1 MARRALLLLLVA
13 AASGLAPFQRGAK
26 RRAAP
31 PAWGEQLKA
40 WSNSARD
47 ATSKRATAAARYLVD
62 GANNALPFVREAER
76 AEDATNE
83 PEDAT
88 NEPKDAVRSAL
99 REARRDAENRAAAGA
114 EAAKRFARQ
123 TLGVESLRGAL
134 RETRDEN
141 LEEVKATA
149 RRLLN
154 VESLTT
160 ALRETEAELIAEAV
174 DFKDAARVTGGPR
187 GDGGSCCVFL
197 QEDATSSP
205 TDAAAKHTSVG
216 VSLEVDFSRSWR
228 RRNTTSK
235 PSSGSSRRD
244 PSRGR
249 SGTTRR
255 RRRPSRLA
263 RRSARRCPS
272 RSASSRAPRRTRRS
286 LVWWRCPPRRFWSP
300 SSRPSRAPRG
310 SPSRAFDGRSPQ
322 HVGDVRGRLRRLG
335 IYPRRPKRRGPPIQR
350 TVVAAI

>member
-99 REARRDAENRAAAGA
+99 RAARRDAEDRAAAGA

-174 DFKDAARVTGGPR
+174 DLKDAARVTGGPR
-187 GDGGSCCVFL
+187 GDGGSRASFKRTPRAVR
-197 QEDATSSP
+197 P
-205 TDAAAKHTSVG
+205 TPP
-216 VSLEVDFSRSWR
+216 
-228 RRNTTSK
+228 RNI
-235 PSSGSSRRD
+235 
-244 PSRGR
+244 
-249 SGTTRR
+249 
-255 RRRPSRLA
+255 
-263 RRSARRCPS
+263 RRSASLSKLMFQVLAPTKHDLKAKLGLVKTRPIPRPVRNDAPPTS
-272 RSASSRAPRRTRRS
+272 TVATRAALRAALPVS
-286 LVWWRCPPRRFWSP
+286 LGVLAGAAAYPAVFGLVAVPAAALLVAELAAVSGPAR
-300 SSRPSRAPRG
+300 